1 MRLDGDHK
9 GTKNVKPYF
18 AVLCAFAPL
27 RLCVSAVAVGTFF
40 FSACTDITS
49 GANAIAS
56 IQFDSLPSPSVV
68 LGDTLRDE
76 SGKVAPLSGRAFAF
90 GASEIAGPPFRYFT
104 LDRGLRVDSVT
115 GRVIG
120 DSVRAIPA
128 RVVATV
134 AGLQAVMPIPVVF
147 KPDTLVI
154 SSGRDSLAYSLAD
167 STVNIS
173 PALSVV
179 LRHTLT
185 RTDSLV
191 RSYLVK
197 FAIVNQADTLAA
209 QLVNDAG
216 GASSRDTTDI
226 SGVASRKIRVRPTRL
241 KNAVDSVIVT
251 ATVTYRGANV
261 RGSPARLV
269 LKVKPK

>member
-1 MRLDGDHK
+1 MKSVVCVAFILL
-9 GTKNVKPYF
+9 
-18 AVLCAFAPL
+18 LC
-27 RLCVSAVAVGTFF
+27 
-40 FSACTDITS
+40 ACTDIPS
-49 GANAIAS
+49 GAGAVAS

-76 SGKVAPLSGRAFAF
+76 SGRVAPLSARAFAY
-90 GASEIAGPPFRYFT
+90 GAREIIAPPFRYST
-104 LDRGLRVDSVT
+104 LDRGLTIDSVT

-120 DSVRAIPA
+120 DSVRATPA
-128 RVVATV
+128 RVIAAV
-134 AGLQAVMPIPVVF
+134 AGLQALLPIPVVF
-147 KPDTLVI
+147 KPDTVVI
-154 SSGRDSLAYSLAD
+154 SAGRDSLAYSLTD

-173 PALSVV
+173 PSLSVV

-185 RTDSLV
+185 QPDSLV

-197 FAIVNQADTLAA
+197 FAITNQADTLAA

-216 GASSRDTTDI
+216 GASSRDTTDL
-226 SGVASRKIRVRPTRL
+226 SGTASRKLRIRPTRL
-241 KNAVDSVIVT
+241 KSITDSVVVS
-251 ATVTYRGANV
+251 ASVTYRGAHV

>member
-1 MRLDGDHK
+1 MSIAR
-9 GTKNVKPYF
+9 V
-18 AVLCAFAPL
+18 AAAPAAAIL
-27 RLCVSAVAVGTFF
+27 LL
-40 FSACTDITS
+40 SACTEIPS
-49 GANAIAS
+49 GANAVAS

-76 SGKVAPLSGRAFAF
+76 SGKVAPLKARAFAF
-90 GASEIAGPPFRYFT
+90 GALEITGPPFRYFT
-104 LDRGLRVDSVT
+104 LDRGLTVDSAS

-120 DSVRAIPA
+120 DSVRATPA

-147 KPDTLVI
+147 KPDTLVV
-154 SSGRDSLAYSLAD
+154 SSGRDSLAYSLTD
-167 STVNIS
+167 STINIS
-173 PALSVV
+173 PPLSVV

-197 FAIVNQADTLAA
+197 FAVTNQTDTLAA
-209 QLVNDAG
+209 QLVGDAG
-216 GASSRDTTDI
+216 GPSSRDTTDL
-226 SGVASRKIRVRPTRL
+226 SGTASRRVRIRPTRL
-241 KNAVDSVIVT
+241 ASVTDSVVIT
-251 ATVTYRGANV
+251 ATVTYRGAHV

>member
-1 MRLDGDHK
+1 MKTIYSGI
-9 GTKNVKPYF
+9 
-18 AVLCAFAPL
+18 AVLA
-27 RLCVSAVAVGTFF
+27 LC
-40 FSACTDITS
+40 ACTDIPS
-49 GANAIAS
+49 GASAVAS

-76 SGKVAPLSGRAFAF
+76 SGKVAPLSARGFAY
-90 GASEIAGPPFRYFT
+90 GATEIIAPPFRYFT
-104 LDRGLRVDSVT
+104 LDRGLTVDSVS

-120 DSVRAIPA
+120 DSVRATPA
-128 RVVATV
+128 RVVAMA
-134 AGLQAVMPIPVVF
+134 AGLQALLPIPVVF
-147 KPDTLVI
+147 KPDTLVV
-154 SSGRDSLAYSLAD
+154 SGGRDSLSYSLTD
-167 STVNIS
+167 STVNVS

-197 FAIVNQADTLAA
+197 FAVTNQTDTLAA
-209 QLVNDAG
+209 TLVNDAG
-216 GASSRDTTDI
+216 AAASRDTTDQ
-226 SGVASRKIRVRPTRL
+226 SGIASRKLRIRPTRL
-241 KNAVDSVIVT
+241 KSVNDSVVVT
-251 ATVTYRGANV
+251 ASVTYRGAHV